1 MKPLYTGPDRRKDMP
16 TSEILRRLDEQ
27 DEAIDQIGQHV
38 VKVSDDVSKS
48 LAEVEQ
54 IRTETA
60 KLVAFFDT
68 LENGALVL
76 CRVAKAI
83 DWIIEKTL
91 KVWKPTFVLF
101 AIAYWCLFQK
111 LPEWALN
118 LLAKLTP

>member
-1 MKPLYTGPDRRKDMP
+1 MKPLYAGPDRRKDMP
-16 TSEILRRLDEQ
+16 TTEILRRLDEQ

-54 IRTETA
+54 IRRETA
-60 KLVAFFDT
+60 KLVSFFDT

-83 DWIIEKTL
+83 DWIIDKTL

-101 AIAYWCLFQK
+101 VIAYWVLFQK
-111 LPEWALN
+111 LPAWALN
-118 LLAKLTP
+118 LLAKITP